1 MHYSVQWVPFGQPSW
16 QCQTA
21 SQAQLDKGNKA
32 MQREHEIV
40 KASIFGIAGNLL
52 LVALKLIIG
61 FVSHS
66 IAIILDGVNN
76 ATDVLSSVVT
86 IVGTKL
92 AGKRPDK
99 AHPFGYG
106 RVEYLSSVVIAV
118 IILAAGLVSLRESIL
133 KIIHPGTPSYSVIT
147 ITIIVVGILI
157 KIVLGL
163 MFKHYGDKT
172 HSEALIASGV
182 DSNNDAIISGGTL
195 VVAIVQNLWSVNIDG
210 IVGLAISFAV
220 IKAGV
225 DVLRDSL
232 APIIGTPEDK
242 KLVAS
247 IKRYTRQFPEVHGV
261 HDIIL
266 DNFGP
271 HKTIGS
277 MRIGVA
283 DTMTATQISELTRK
297 MANGLHENFGVL
309 VTVGIYTESTS
320 GKDAAMHEELQEL
333 CAKEPAILNDHAFYV
348 DDDRKTCYFDLVLDV
363 DAKNESAAHQVVS
376 AMEEKHPEYHF
387 DVQVD
392 TDYSE

>member
-1 MHYSVQWVPFGQPSW
+1 
-16 QCQTA
+16 
-21 SQAQLDKGNKA
+21 